1 MHTDVFSNTSG
12 NPCVRHAPQRHYCPW
27 RHILLPLLGVYFT
40 DLETDLKYIFFRYWR
55 ENILKVIIG
64 EWSKVYKSKKI
75 DIEWLKV
82 MHKYSQLKKFNHDRQ
97 LQVYMYNFMY
107 VFPQKMP
114 VEDHFPA
121 TKSFIVNYKKKCI
134 SRNRTKTLDCI

>member
-1 MHTDVFSNTSG
+1 
-12 NPCVRHAPQRHYCPW
+12 
-27 RHILLPLLGVYFT
+27 
-40 DLETDLKYIFFRYWR
+40 
-55 ENILKVIIG
+55 
-64 EWSKVYKSKKI
+64 
-75 DIEWLKV
+75 

-121 TKSFIVNYKKKCI
+121 TKTFIVNYKKMYLREQDQNIGLYLVIYVQKIMC
-134 SRNRTKTLDCI
+134 